1 MSGELIKK
9 YVAAM
14 VLSAAG
20 DALGYFNGKWEF
32 LRNGEKIHRQ
42 LAQLGGLDAIDV
54 ERWRVSDDTVMHLAT
69 ADALLE
75 AGKVSDLTHLYSIL
89 AKHYQDCMGDM
100 KGRAPGGASMQNAM
114 LLEPDKADGWR
125 IPFNSHE
132 GGCGAAVRAMCIG
145 LRFPH
150 HSQLDT
156 LIQVSVE
163 SGRMTHHHPTGF
175 LGALVSALFTAYAVN
190 GKPPQQWG
198 KGLMEVLPE
207 AKKYIVQSGYFVE
220 QNLQH
225 WGWLHPSS
233 ETSSSTMAPDPWE
246 GCFWSWGLLLWLS
259 VGSTGDAPPT
269 PQTKCTDFQNANI
282 LQGTNLKAQF
292 LLFTPS
298 DPRCGQLV
306 EESSD
311 IRNSGFN
318 ATLGTKLIIHGFRA
332 LGTKPSWIDKFI
344 STLLQATDAN
354 VIAVDWVYGSTGV
367 YFSAV
372 ENVVKLG
379 LEISRFLSK
388 LLVLGVSKSSIHII
402 GVSLG
407 AHVGGMVGHF
417 YKGQL
422 GQITGLDPAG
432 PEYTRASLEERL
444 DPGDALF
451 VEAIHTDTDNLG
463 IRIPVGHVD
472 YYVNG
477 GQDQPGC
484 PTSIYA
490 GYSYLICDHMR
501 AVHLYI
507 SALENSCPLMAFP
520 CTSYKVFLAGHC
532 LDCFNPFL
540 LSCPRIGLVEQGG
553 VKIEP
558 LPKEVKVYL
567 LTTSTAPYCVH
578 HSLVEFYLL
587 ELRNQDT
594 CITVTFLSSSVTS
607 SVKIT
612 IPRQQRHGKGII
624 AHPSPQCQIKQVK
637 LTFQTSHR
645 WKKERTIIIGKFCT
659 APLPIN
665 DNKKTVCLR
674 EPVNLQA
681 SETVSHD
688 LKITCI

>member
-1 MSGELIKK
+1 
-9 YVAAM
+9 
-14 VLSAAG
+14 
-20 DALGYFNGKWEF
+20 
-32 LRNGEKIHRQ
+32 
-42 LAQLGGLDAIDV
+42 
-54 ERWRVSDDTVMHLAT
+54 
-69 ADALLE
+69 
-75 AGKVSDLTHLYSIL
+75 
-89 AKHYQDCMGDM
+89 
-100 KGRAPGGASMQNAM
+100 
-114 LLEPDKADGWR
+114 
-125 IPFNSHE
+125 
-132 GGCGAAVRAMCIG
+132 
-145 LRFPH
+145 
-150 HSQLDT
+150 
-156 LIQVSVE
+156 
-163 SGRMTHHHPTGF
+163 
-175 LGALVSALFTAYAVN
+175 
-190 GKPPQQWG
+190 
-198 KGLMEVLPE
+198 
-207 AKKYIVQSGYFVE
+207 
-220 QNLQH
+220 
-225 WGWLHPSS
+225 
-233 ETSSSTMAPDPWE
+233 MAPDPRE

-269 PQTKCTDFQNANI
+269 PQTKCTDFQNANL
-282 LQGTNLKAQF
+282 LQGTNLKAHF

-298 DPRCGQLV
+298 DPLCGQLV

-311 IRNSGFN
+311 IRNLGFN
-318 ATLGTKLIIHGFRA
+318 ATLGTKLVIHGFRA

-344 STLLQATDAN
+344 SALLQAADAN

-379 LEISRFLSK
+379 LEISRFLRK
-388 LLVLGVSKSSIHII
+388 LLVLGVSESSIHII

-472 YYVNG
+472 YYING

-484 PTSIYA
+484 PTSISA

-501 AVHLYI
+501 AVHIYI

-587 ELRNQDT
+587 KLRNQDT

-607 SVKIT
+607 SVTIT

-624 AHPSPQCQIKQVK
+624 AHPSPQCQINQVK
-637 LTFQTSHR
+637 LKFQPSNR
-645 WKKERTIIIGKFCT
+645 VWKKDRTIVIGMFCT
-659 APLPIN
+659 APLPVH
-665 DNKKTVCLR
+665 DNRRTVCLP

>member
-1 MSGELIKK
+1 M
-9 YVAAM
+9 
-14 VLSAAG
+14 
-20 DALGYFNGKWEF
+20 
-32 LRNGEKIHRQ
+32 
-42 LAQLGGLDAIDV
+42 
-54 ERWRVSDDTVMHLAT
+54 
-69 ADALLE
+69 
-75 AGKVSDLTHLYSIL
+75 
-89 AKHYQDCMGDM
+89 
-100 KGRAPGGASMQNAM
+100 P
-114 LLEPDKADGWR
+114 
-125 IPFNSHE
+125 
-132 GGCGAAVRAMCIG
+132 
-145 LRFPH
+145 
-150 HSQLDT
+150 
-156 LIQVSVE
+156 
-163 SGRMTHHHPTGF
+163 
-175 LGALVSALFTAYAVN
+175 
-190 GKPPQQWG
+190 
-198 KGLMEVLPE
+198 
-207 AKKYIVQSGYFVE
+207 
-220 QNLQH
+220 
-225 WGWLHPSS
+225 
-233 ETSSSTMAPDPWE
+233 PDPWE

-259 VGSTGDAPPT
+259 VGSTGDVPPT
-269 PQTKCTDFQNANI
+269 PQTKCTDFQNAN
-282 LQGTNLKAQF
+282 LLRGTNLKVQF

-318 ATLGTKLIIHGFRA
+318 ATLGTKLVIHGFRA

-344 STLLQATDAN
+344 GALLQAADVN

-388 LLVLGVSKSSIHII
+388 LLALGVSESSIHII

-422 GQITGLDPAG
+422 GRITD
-432 PEYTRASLEERL
+432 
-444 DPGDALF
+444 
-451 VEAIHTDTDNLG
+451 LG

-472 YYVNG
+472 YFVNG

-484 PTSIYA
+484 PTSISA

-558 LPKEVKVYL
+558 LPKEVSVYL

-578 HSLVEFYLL
+578 HSLVEFYLQ
-587 ELRNQDT
+587 EPRNKDT

-607 SVKIT
+607 LVKIT

-624 AHPSPQCQIKQVK
+624 AHPSPQCQINQVK
-637 LTFQTSHR
+637 LKFQPSHR
-645 WKKERTIIIGKFCT
+645 VWKKDRTVIIGKFCT

-665 DNKKTVCLR
+665 DNKKTVCLP

>member
-1 MSGELIKK
+1 M
-9 YVAAM
+9 
-14 VLSAAG
+14 
-20 DALGYFNGKWEF
+20 
-32 LRNGEKIHRQ
+32 
-42 LAQLGGLDAIDV
+42 
-54 ERWRVSDDTVMHLAT
+54 
-69 ADALLE
+69 
-75 AGKVSDLTHLYSIL
+75 
-89 AKHYQDCMGDM
+89 
-100 KGRAPGGASMQNAM
+100 P
-114 LLEPDKADGWR
+114 
-125 IPFNSHE
+125 
-132 GGCGAAVRAMCIG
+132 
-145 LRFPH
+145 
-150 HSQLDT
+150 
-156 LIQVSVE
+156 
-163 SGRMTHHHPTGF
+163 
-175 LGALVSALFTAYAVN
+175 
-190 GKPPQQWG
+190 
-198 KGLMEVLPE
+198 
-207 AKKYIVQSGYFVE
+207 
-220 QNLQH
+220 
-225 WGWLHPSS
+225 
-233 ETSSSTMAPDPWE
+233 PDPWE

-259 VGSTGDAPPT
+259 VGSTGDVPPT
-269 PQTKCTDFQNANI
+269 PQTKCTDFQNAN
-282 LQGTNLKAQF
+282 LLRGTNLKVQF

-298 DPRCGQLV
+298 DPRCGQLM

-318 ATLGTKLIIHGFRA
+318 ATLGTKLVIHGFRA

-344 STLLQATDAN
+344 GALLQAADVN

-388 LLVLGVSKSSIHII
+388 LLVLGVSESSIHII

-422 GQITGLDPAG
+422 GQITD
-432 PEYTRASLEERL
+432 
-444 DPGDALF
+444 
-451 VEAIHTDTDNLG
+451 LG

-472 YYVNG
+472 YFVNG

-484 PTSIYA
+484 PTSISA

-558 LPKEVKVYL
+558 LPKEVSVYL

-578 HSLVEFYLL
+578 HSLVEFYLQ
-587 ELRNQDT
+587 EPRNKDT

-624 AHPSPQCQIKQVK
+624 AHPSPQCQINQVK
-637 LTFQTSHR
+637 LKFQPSHR
-645 WKKERTIIIGKFCT
+645 VWKKDRTVIIGKFCT

-665 DNKKTVCLR
+665 DNKKTVCLP

>member
-1 MSGELIKK
+1 
-9 YVAAM
+9 
-14 VLSAAG
+14 
-20 DALGYFNGKWEF
+20 
-32 LRNGEKIHRQ
+32 
-42 LAQLGGLDAIDV
+42 
-54 ERWRVSDDTVMHLAT
+54 
-69 ADALLE
+69 
-75 AGKVSDLTHLYSIL
+75 
-89 AKHYQDCMGDM
+89 
-100 KGRAPGGASMQNAM
+100 
-114 LLEPDKADGWR
+114 
-125 IPFNSHE
+125 
-132 GGCGAAVRAMCIG
+132 
-145 LRFPH
+145 
-150 HSQLDT
+150 
-156 LIQVSVE
+156 
-163 SGRMTHHHPTGF
+163 
-175 LGALVSALFTAYAVN
+175 
-190 GKPPQQWG
+190 
-198 KGLMEVLPE
+198 
-207 AKKYIVQSGYFVE
+207 
-220 QNLQH
+220 
-225 WGWLHPSS
+225 
-233 ETSSSTMAPDPWE
+233 MAPDPWE

-269 PQTKCTDFQNANI
+269 PQTKCTDFQNANL
-282 LQGTNLKAQF
+282 LQGTNLKAHF

-298 DPRCGQLV
+298 DPLCGQLV

-311 IRNSGFN
+311 IRNLGFN
-318 ATLGTKLIIHGFRA
+318 ATLGTKLVIHGFRA

-344 STLLQATDAN
+344 SALLQAADAN

-379 LEISRFLSK
+379 LEISRFLRK
-388 LLVLGVSKSSIHII
+388 LLVLGVSESSIHII

-422 GQITGLDPAG
+422 GQITD
-432 PEYTRASLEERL
+432 
-444 DPGDALF
+444 
-451 VEAIHTDTDNLG
+451 LG

-484 PTSIYA
+484 PTSI
-490 GYSYLICDHMR
+490 
-501 AVHLYI
+501 
-507 SALENSCPLMAFP
+507 SA
-520 CTSYKVFLAGHC
+520 
-532 LDCFNPFL
+532 
-540 LSCPRIGLVEQGG
+540 GLVEQGG

-587 ELRNQDT
+587 KLRNQDT

-607 SVKIT
+607 SVTIT

-624 AHPSPQCQIKQVK
+624 AHPSPQCQINQVK
-637 LTFQTSHR
+637 LKFQPSNR
-645 WKKERTIIIGKFCT
+645 VWKKDRTIVIGMFCT
-659 APLPIN
+659 APLPVH
-665 DNKKTVCLR
+665 DNRRTVCLP